1 MRSIIGC
8 SALAVG
14 LLLGPTHTCQAQEK
28 RGSSGVIEVQ
38 NKDEALKT
46 LKDKGINA
54 TELKGEKFELPTIRV
69 RGNEAPFDP
78 GDEIILEAS
87 IDKTKIPE
95 NLVEIRY
102 KWIVIDNGRRRN
114 MIVSDDGQKIGFGA
128 GMSPRKIA
136 VTLDVDCLFGV
147 KDAEGF
153 VNKASMYSP
162 EPVITE
168 VIVGNPPAPTP
179 VPVPPTPVPIPPTPV
194 PVPAPVFPD
203 GQFGMAKFSY
213 DAITSDTTIT
223 ATDKV
228 KLAQALAASF
238 GGVAAKIAAVSTYTD
253 VPTILADTKKAN
265 NDAINSSGVPM
276 ASTANLKK
284 TLGDKIYSLYH
295 DQQKVNTASDFAQL
309 YREIR
314 DGLNAVK

>member
-1 MRSIIGC
+1 MYTS
-8 SALAVG
+8 
-14 LLLGPTHTCQAQEK
+14 QAQEK
-28 RGSSGVIEVQ
+28 RNSSGVIEVQ

-46 LKDKGINA
+46 LKDKGITA

-78 GDEIILEAS
+78 GDEVILEAS

-102 KWIVIDNGRRRN
+102 KWIILDNGRRRTA
-114 MIVSDDGQKIGFGA
+114 IVTDDGQKIGFGA
-128 GMSPRKIA
+128 GLTPRRIA

-147 KDAEGF
+147 KDADGF

-168 VIVGNPPAPTP
+168 VVIGNPPAPTP
-179 VPVPPTPVPIPPTPV
+179 VPVPTPTPPSPTPT
-194 PVPAPVFPD
+194 PPSPAPILPE

-213 DAITSDTTIT
+213 DAVTNDASIA

-228 KLAQALAASF
+228 KLAQALSASF
-238 GGVAAKIAAVSTYTD
+238 GGIAAQIAAVSTYTD
-253 VPTILADTKKAN
+253 VPTILADTKKRN
-265 NDAINSSGVPM
+265 SEAITSSGVPIV
-276 ASTANLKK
+276 STANLKK
-284 TLGDKIYSLYH
+284 ALGDKIYSLYH

>member
-1 MRSIIGC
+1 MRSFIGC

-14 LLLGPTHTCQAQEK
+14 LLLGPTYTQAQEK
-28 RGSSGVIEVQ
+28 RSSSGVIEVQ
-38 NKDEALKT
+38 NKAEALKT
-46 LKDKGINA
+46 LKDKGISA
-54 TELKGEKFELPTIRV
+54 TELKGESFELPTIRI

-78 GDEIILEAS
+78 GDEVILEAS

-102 KWIVIDNGRRRN
+102 KWIVIDNGRRRT
-114 MIVSDDGQKIGFGA
+114 MITSDDGQKIGFGA
-128 GMSPRKIA
+128 GLTPRRIA
-136 VTLDVDCLFGV
+136 VTLDVDCLFGI

-162 EPVITE
+162 EPVVTE
-168 VIVGNPPAPTP
+168 VIIGNPPAPIPVP
-179 VPVPPTPVPIPPTPV
+179 VPVPPGPTPVPVPV

-203 GQFGMAKFSY
+203 GQFGMAKFSF
-213 DAITSDTTIT
+213 DAVTNDTSLA
-223 ATDKV
+223 ATDKA
-228 KLAQALAASF
+228 KLAQALSASF
-238 GGVAAKIAAVSTYTD
+238 GGIAAKIAAVSTYTD
-253 VPTILADTKKAN
+253 IATILADTKKAN
-265 NDAINSSGVPM
+265 NDAITSSGVPI
-276 ASTANLKK
+276 ASTATLKK

-295 DQQKVNTASDFAQL
+295 DQQKVNTANDFAQL